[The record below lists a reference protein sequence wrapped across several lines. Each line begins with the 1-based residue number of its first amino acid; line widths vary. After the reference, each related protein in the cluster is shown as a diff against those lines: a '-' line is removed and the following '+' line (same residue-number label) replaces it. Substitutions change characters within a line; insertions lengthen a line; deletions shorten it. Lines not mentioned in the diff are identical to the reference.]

1 VTDDMVEQE
10 AESLGVHPP
19 SRRGSSSGSFAAAAS
34 VTLLGSLVA
43 IGAITLLYQ
52 RSAAN
57 EFAARAAL
65 ARARDQETRG
75 SSDRTLPPDTPLTI
89 AAGSFALSRPTTAAD
104 VRALT
109 DSLESSGFHV
119 YYSEV
124 DNGRDGRW
132 QRVLVGTYTNLET
145 AHADADLLKRLA
157 PTVHF
162 RVVSGPVAAGVTATT
177 GWRE

>member
-1 VTDDMVEQE
+1 MVEQ
-10 AESLGVHPP
+10 AESLGVQRP
-19 SRRGSSSGSFAAAAS
+19 SRGWPSSGSLAAAAG
-34 VTLLGSLVA
+34 VVLLGSLVA

-65 ARARDQETRG
+65 ARARDQEPRG
-75 SSDRTLPPDTPLTI
+75 SSGRALPPDTPLTI
-89 AAGSFALSRPTTAAD
+89 AAGSFALSRATTAAD

-124 DNGRDGRW
+124 DNGPDGRW
-132 QRVLVGTYTNLET
+132 QRVLVGTYTDLES

-157 PTVHF
+157 PTGHF
-162 RVVSGPVAAGVTATT
+162 RVVSGAVAAGVIATT
-177 GWRE
+177 GLHE